1 MLQLGVDD
9 VRDVAVVG
17 DTTSDLWCG
26 HHAGAGIVAGVLTGA
41 HDRDTL
47 AGAPH
52 THLVDTVADLPALV
66 DLYGT

>member
-1 MLQLGVDD
+1 
-9 VRDVAVVG
+9 
-17 DTTSDLWCG
+17 
-26 HHAGAGIVAGVLTGA
+26 VLTGA

>member
-1 MLQLGVDD
+1 
-9 VRDVAVVG
+9 
-17 DTTSDLWCG
+17 
-26 HHAGAGIVAGVLTGA
+26 VAGVLTGA